1 LDEIESIDGLDDQ
14 PRRRLRHVVSEN
26 GRVMR
31 FANALQE
38 RDLPAAGRVISAS
51 HASLRDDYEVSIP
64 ELDETASE
72 VESRGAYGA
81 RLLGGGFGGSVLALI
96 DASRAMEV
104 ASAMA
109 DLHPDRRAP
118 ILVHAS
124 SGASVSSR
132 PARPRPSNDPGA
144 RSYRFG

>member
-1 LDEIESIDGLDDQ
+1 MQIGFVDPCDLTLDEVDSFDRLEDQ
-14 PRRRLRHVVSEN
+14 LRRRLRHVVSEN
-26 GRVMR
+26 ERVAR
-31 FANALQE
+31 FAGALQE
-38 RDLPAAGRVISAS
+38 RDLPAAGRLISAS

-64 ELDETASE
+64 ELDEIARE

-96 DASRAMEV
+96 DASRAPEV
-104 ASAMA
+104 ADALA

-124 SGASVSSR
+124 SGASLQ
-132 PARPRPSNDPGA
+132 
-144 RSYRFG
+144 